1 MLSGKNLNLIVG
13 LVVLL
18 FILWTVLYALPTAFV
33 SLFDTLVGNTLLLV
47 IIIISFYYNKILGIG
62 LAVIFIILF
71 RFSRI
76 SQYSGYM

>member
-76 SQYSGYM
+76 SQYSSYM